1 MAAERERRNNAGAK
15 MSRLLEEE
23 EEDDFYKTTYGGFM
37 EEADDV
43 DYQSEVEQDD
53 EVDSDFSIDE
63 NDEPVSDMEDDA
75 KGGKKKGGR
84 LITKAYK
91 EPKSVTKPKSA
102 ASSSSSVTPTVKKVK
117 EKKVVSKKPAVFDL
131 TALEKKGIRKST
143 QMKSAETVKR
153 QRERAEVEK
162 KRAMKK
168 KDVVPSLPRLTQEEL
183 LEEAKITEEANLKS
197 LEKYELAEL
206 DRKKP
211 KVVRR
216 GFTGSFIR
224 YQSTTMPL
232 IQEVDAPCAPPPPTT
247 LPDPST
253 EMDVVQYPTQTDL
266 SLKNSDNKENSSL
279 AKDIDDPDE
288 KCERSFLTF
297 SDEVT
302 FKRAFR
308 KTKPKAVQK
317 NICPITRL
325 PARYFDPVTQLP
337 YATLQAFRVLR
348 EAYYQQLE
356 DKGDRNNK
364 QVAKWLTWRK
374 EYKKVRA
381 SAQSIKPTVTTLQQ
395 GTAAATL
402 RTAATTA
409 TPATPGTLTQGIT
422 YTSSVPFSSPATSAV
437 TSVAAVAQILRS
449 AAPVTS
455 TLIATTA
462 IASTIPTTTSV
473 TATSLQL
480 GARTTATT
488 ADAGGLGSL
497 QGQTV
502 QLVQTVSRGM
512 GSGVRPG
519 HQMVIT
525 SAGPSGGLQLV
536 GGSGGTNL
544 LVQGGTGGTPNLLVQ
559 SNASGNLQIVQ
570 PGGGSGVQVMQT
582 TTGGNVQVVQGGR
595 FTIRPVASQA
605 FTNLQSLLK

>member
-1 MAAERERRNNAGAK
+1 MAAGRERRNNAGAK

-63 NDEPVSDMEDDA
+63 NDEPVSDVEEDA

-91 EPKSVTKPKSA
+91 EPKSVTKTKST
-102 ASSSSSVTPTVKKVK
+102 SSSSSTPAVKKVK

-232 IQEVDAPCAPPPPTT
+232 IQEVDAPCPPPPPT
-247 LPDPST
+247 LPDPLA
-253 EMDVVQYPTQTDL
+253 EMDVVQTDL
-266 SLKNSDNKENSSL
+266 SLKNGENKENSL
-279 AKDIDDPDE
+279 AKDIDDPAE

-302 FKRAFR
+302 FKRSFR

-364 QVAKWLTWRK
+364 QVAKWLAWRR

-395 GTAAATL
+395 GTATATL

-409 TPATPGTLTQGIT
+409 TAATPGTLTQGIT

>member
-1 MAAERERRNNAGAK
+1 MAAERERRNNAGTK

-63 NDEPVSDMEDDA
+63 NDEPVSDMEEDA

-91 EPKSVTKPKSA
+91 EPKTAKPKSSDGTLST
-102 ASSSSSVTPTVKKVK
+102 SSPPPVKKVK
-117 EKKVVSKKPAVFDL
+117 EKKLIKKPAEFDL
-131 TALEKKGIRKST
+131 SALEKKGIRKST

-153 QRERAEVEK
+153 QKERAEVEK

-168 KDVVPSLPRLTQEEL
+168 KDVLPSLPRLTQEEL
-183 LEEAKITEEANLKS
+183 LEEAKLTEEVNLKS
-197 LEKYELAEL
+197 LEKYELAEM

-216 GFTGSFIR
+216 TFSGPFVR

-232 IQEVDAPCAPPPPTT
+232 IQEADVPIKPPHKEE
-247 LPDPST
+247 LPADEMITDSAADLKST
-253 EMDVVQYPTQTDL
+253 E
-266 SLKNSDNKENSSL
+266 DNKENSSVVQT
-279 AKDIDDPDE
+279 ITDPSE

-297 SDEVT
+297 SDEVN
-302 FKRAFR
+302 FKRSFR
-308 KTKPKAVQK
+308 KTKPKTVQK

-364 QVAKWLTWRK
+364 QVAKWLAWRR

-395 GTAAATL
+395 GTPGVAAA
-402 RTAATTA
+402 AVSA
-409 TPATPGTLTQGIT
+409 TPRSTAIPVVTSTAPFTQGIA
-422 YTSSVPFSSPATSAV
+422 YTSTVPFSSPATSAV

-462 IASTIPTTTSV
+462 IASTLSTATSA

-480 GARTTATT
+480 GARTSVSS
-488 ADAGGLGSL
+488 ADAGSLGSL

-502 QLVQTVSRGM
+502 QLVQTVSRSM
-512 GSGVRPG
+512 GGGVRPG

-536 GGSGGTNL
+536 GGSGGNL

-559 SNASGNLQIVQ
+559 SGASGNLQLVQ
-570 PGGGSGVQVMQT
+570 QGSGSGVQVMQT

>member
-91 EPKSVTKPKSA
+91 EPKTLTKPKSA
-102 ASSSSSVTPTVKKVK
+102 ASSSSSVTPAVKKVK

-232 IQEVDAPCAPPPPTT
+232 IQEMDAPCPPPPPTT

-253 EMDVVQYPTQTDL
+253 EMDVAQYPTQTDL
-266 SLKNSDNKENSSL
+266 SLKNGDNKENSL

-374 EYKKVRA
+374 EYKKV
-381 SAQSIKPTVTTLQQ
+381 TV
-395 GTAAATL
+395 
-402 RTAATTA
+402 
-409 TPATPGTLTQGIT
+409 
-422 YTSSVPFSSPATSAV
+422 
-437 TSVAAVAQILRS
+437 
-449 AAPVTS
+449 
-455 TLIATTA
+455 
-462 IASTIPTTTSV
+462 
-473 TATSLQL
+473 
-480 GARTTATT
+480 
-488 ADAGGLGSL
+488 GLML
-497 QGQTV
+497 
-502 QLVQTVSRGM
+502 
-512 GSGVRPG
+512 
-519 HQMVIT
+519 
-525 SAGPSGGLQLV
+525 
-536 GGSGGTNL
+536 
-544 LVQGGTGGTPNLLVQ
+544 
-559 SNASGNLQIVQ
+559 
-570 PGGGSGVQVMQT
+570 
-582 TTGGNVQVVQGGR
+582 
-595 FTIRPVASQA
+595 
-605 FTNLQSLLK
+605 